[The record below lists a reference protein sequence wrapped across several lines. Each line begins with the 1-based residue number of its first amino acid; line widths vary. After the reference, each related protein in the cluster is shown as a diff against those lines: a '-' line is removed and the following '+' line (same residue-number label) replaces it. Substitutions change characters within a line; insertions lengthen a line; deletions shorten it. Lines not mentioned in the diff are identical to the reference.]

1 MDPHVSQNQDTKH
14 YYKQQYYTIATEQS
28 AVEVENHEPFG
39 AKWSMFCRLKVRSYV
54 LAANVA
60 GTLKVA
66 PLQILKFPVVLPH
79 KFLDAEKFNLRFSDA
94 SEITEIADKLRWYR
108 YQKGLRQRDA
118 ADYAGIDRSTY
129 IHYEEAG
136 RDFYPKEHMEKLARI
151 WLQGEPGEAFYQQ
164 LFDYMQG
171 CGIYGKDENGI
182 WNRFCDAQPEKG
194 EKGRDALKRWY
205 WFPPYEYMVLYYPWL
220 SRNPVA
226 GKFLLPAAW
235 GIRAV
240 RGVVCGRGKYKRE
253 MLRQIDASQIGVRQD
268 IYRRLQLR
276 FH

>member
-1 MDPHVSQNQDTKH
+1 
-14 YYKQQYYTIATEQS
+14 
-28 AVEVENHEPFG
+28 
-39 AKWSMFCRLKVRSYV
+39 MFCRLKVRSYV

-136 RDFYPKEHMEKLARI
+136 QDFYPKE
-151 WLQGEPGEAFYQQ
+151 
-164 LFDYMQG
+164 LFEVPLENLLDDY
-171 CGIYGKDENGI
+171 K
-182 WNRFCDAQPEKG
+182 A
-194 EKGRDALKRWY
+194 ALW
-205 WFPPYEYMVLYYPWL
+205 W
-220 SRNPVA
+220 
-226 GKFLLPAAW
+226 LLPVVW
-235 GIRAV
+235 G
-240 RGVVCGRGKYKRE
+240 E
-253 MLRQIDASQIGVRQD
+253 
-268 IYRRLQLR
+268 R
-276 FH
+276 FS

>member
-1 MDPHVSQNQDTKH
+1 
-14 YYKQQYYTIATEQS
+14 
-28 AVEVENHEPFG
+28 
-39 AKWSMFCRLKVRSYV
+39 MFCRLKVRSYV

-136 RDFYPKEHMEKLARI
+136 RDFYPKEHMEKLA
-151 WLQGEPGEAFYQQ
+151 E
-164 LFDYMQG
+164 LFEVPLEDLLDDY
-171 CGIYGKDENGI
+171 N
-182 WNRFCDAQPEKG
+182 
-194 EKGRDALKRWY
+194 L
-205 WFPPYEYMVLYYPWL
+205 
-220 SRNPVA
+220 
-226 GKFLLPAAW
+226 FLLRGQGAANQSHTPAARLDAE
-235 GIRAV
+235 GICQRSLASRCKSSSDGNRV
-240 RGVVCGRGKYKRE
+240 TCRFSNPHGRSISSRHN
-253 MLRQIDASQIGVRQD
+253 Q
-268 IYRRLQLR
+268 
-276 FH
+276 

>member
-1 MDPHVSQNQDTKH
+1 MVLGGLEWKIENGEC
-14 YYKQQYYTIATEQS
+14 YTIAAEQS

-129 IHYEEAG
+129 IHYGTFIRRSIWRSWRSCLMYRLRICWMTIKRLYGGCCQLCGENAFREFNADISEAHHIAYFSDSQNNDSSNIIILCPNHH
-136 RDFYPKEHMEKLARI
+136 RLIHKLNPK
-151 WLQGEPGEAFYQQ
+151 
-164 LFDYMQG
+164 FDYNRG
-171 CGIYGKDENGI
+171 CFVFSENS
-182 WNRFCDAQPEKG
+182 E
-194 EKGRDALKRWY
+194 
-205 WFPPYEYMVLYYPWL
+205 
-220 SRNPVA
+220 
-226 GKFLLPAAW
+226 
-235 GIRAV
+235 
-240 RGVVCGRGKYKRE
+240 
-253 MLRQIDASQIGVRQD
+253 LRIELD
-268 IYRRLQLR
+268 
-276 FH
+276 FHLMK